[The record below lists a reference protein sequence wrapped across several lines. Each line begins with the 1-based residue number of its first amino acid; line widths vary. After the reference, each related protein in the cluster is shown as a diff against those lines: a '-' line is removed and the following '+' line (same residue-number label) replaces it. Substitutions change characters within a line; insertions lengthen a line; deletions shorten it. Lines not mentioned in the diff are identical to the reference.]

1 MTNRLGGQYKPLDD
15 ESLKRIVDG
24 ALHVLAQTGAI
35 VATATGRDALRKAGA
50 SVDDQTQI
58 VRFPPGMVEDAIAH
72 APRSVTLCGRDSRH
86 DCALEANR
94 VHLGTGGTALYVLDL
109 ETAERRRS
117 LNRDVAQCA
126 LVVDALDSLDVFTIN
141 VFPNDVQG
149 TDDIDVN
156 RFYWS
161 LKNTAKHV
169 MGGVYSL
176 QGTREAI
183 ELAEMVAGGPEKL
196 RERPFVS
203 FISLVIS
210 PLKLDNIYGEIAC
223 HVAQKGLPVVVPAE
237 PICGTTSPVTLAS
250 NVLVHVADTLAGVAM
265 VQAVN
270 PGCPTIC
277 GSVGSTI
284 DLRTMQHLGGC
295 IERAIINS
303 AVSQVAQHLQLP
315 YYSTAGASDAKVT
328 DAQAAYESAL
338 SNVLVM
344 MSGANYIHDS
354 AGLMEFDLT
363 VAYEKMVMD
372 DEIIGMATRVLEGI
386 EVTDETL
393 AVDLIDRVGPGGHFI
408 AEEHTVRHMRDE
420 FYEPRI
426 SDRQEREAWESGGA
440 LDATHRARAR
450 VKEILAGHQP
460 PGLPDELDRR
470 IRERFP
476 NIQDV

>member
-1 MTNRLGGQYKPLDD
+1 MRNRRGGQYEPLDED
-15 ESLKRIVDG
+15 GLRRVVDG
-24 ALHVLAQTGAI
+24 ALHVLAETGAI
-35 VATATGRDALRKAGA
+35 VATATGREALRKAGA
-50 SVDDQTQI
+50 SVDDETQV
-58 VRFPPGMVEDAIAH
+58 VRFPRGLLEDAIAR
-72 APRSVTLCGRDSRH
+72 APSAVTLCGREPQH
-86 DCALEANR
+86 DCVLEANR

-126 LVVDALDSLDVFTIN
+126 QLVDALDNLDVFTIN
-141 VFPNDVQG
+141 VFPNDVRG

-161 LKNTAKHV
+161 LRNTAKHV

-265 VQAVN
+265 LQAVN

-295 IERAIINS
+295 IERAIINA
-303 AVSQVAQHLQLP
+303 AVSQVAQHLELP

-338 SNVLVM
+338 SNLLVM
-344 MSGANYIHDS
+344 MSGANYIHDA

-393 AVDLIDRVGPGGHFI
+393 AMDLIDRVGPGGHFI

-420 FYEPRI
+420 FYEPMI
-426 SDRQEREAWESGGA
+426 SDRQEREAWESSGG
-440 LDATHRARAR
+440 LDATARARAR
-450 VKEILAGHQP
+450 VKELLATHEA
-460 PGLPDELDRR
+460 PGLPAELDRR

-476 NIQDV
+476 NIQET